1 MQKEIHKNFRL
12 SDFKCYFCHK
22 PEPVLHWYDNNE
34 VRANTNRTYCGGREK
49 KQKDALNNEQ

>member
-1 MQKEIHKNFRL
+1 VILNVTFAINL
-12 SDFKCYFCHK
+12 SQSYTGMIN
-22 PEPVLHWYDNNE
+22 NNE